1 MGGAAIPA
9 AADTPTPRP
18 LPSIEISLPGITLSV
33 RPPVPP
39 PASVDALEATL
50 LTKLNAERAA
60 GGLAALALQPWA
72 SSVAR
77 AHSQEMAGA
86 RDIWHNHTGYLD
98 IARQAI
104 GAYLTG
110 ENVAE
115 AGTLDETDSLLMN
128 SPPHRANILY
138 PAFNSVGIGVA
149 LDAVGYVYVTQDF
162 VTIRPA
168 PPAVVAS
175 QTKGTP
181 VRASPAAPAVAGAPR
196 VAAATVPARLP
207 AIAKPLPA
215 VRASTASHRR
225 RPRRARCG
233 PERTRRRNVS
243 SRPSDHPQSTNPVPE
258 GSQPPTR
265 GMLTTARNY
274 LTGAG
279 LRPEPGPF
287 VGGSTPGWGQLET
300 IPTAHMP
307 NDPAD
312 R

>member
-1 MGGAAIPA
+1 MKRFPSAVVGLALML
-9 AADTPTPRP
+9 PR
-18 LPSIEISLPGITLSV
+18 ITLPV
-33 RPPVPP
+33 TPPVPP
-39 PASVDALEATL
+39 PPSVDALEAAL
-50 LTKLNAERAA
+50 WTKLNAERAA
-60 GGLAALALQPWA
+60 GGLPALALQPWA

-77 AHSQEMAGA
+77 AHSQEMAAA

-104 GAYLTG
+104 GASLTG

-149 LDAVGYVYVTQDF
+149 LDPVGYVYVTQDF

-168 PPAVVAS
+168 PPAVVATR
-175 QTKGTP
+175 TKNTS

-196 VAAATVPARLP
+196 MAAATVPARSP
-207 AIAKPLPA
+207 AIARPLPA

-225 RPRRARCG
+225 RPRDARSG
-233 PERTRRRNVS
+233 PETTRRRNVS
-243 SRPSDHPQSTNPVPE
+243 SRPSGHPQSTNPVPE

-265 GMLTTARNY
+265 GMLTTARDY
-274 LTGAG
+274 PTGAR